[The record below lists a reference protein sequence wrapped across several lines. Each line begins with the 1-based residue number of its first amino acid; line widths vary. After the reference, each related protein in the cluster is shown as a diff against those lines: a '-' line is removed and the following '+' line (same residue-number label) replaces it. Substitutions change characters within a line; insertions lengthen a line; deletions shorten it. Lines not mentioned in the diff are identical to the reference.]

1 MTAAFAAAVDA
12 LFADPNIG
20 EDALWK
26 PAGVGGAPIRVI
38 RKTPDRIV
46 DFGASRALMS
56 SMLLDVRRSEAP
68 TVAEGDLIEVGTEMF
83 KVIAPPIADS
93 LGLVL
98 TCEAVIV

>member
-12 LFADPNIG
+12 LFANPNIG

-26 PAGVGGAPIRVI
+26 PGGIGGVPVRVI
-38 RKTPDRIV
+38 RKAPDRIAE
-46 DFGASRALMS
+46 FGASRALMS
-56 SMLLDVRRSEAP
+56 STLFDVRRSEAP
-68 TVAEGDLIEVGTEMF
+68 TVAEGDLILIGTETF

-98 TCEAVIV
+98 TCEAVVV